1 MPNMIILSDNEKFL
15 EDLTEQITIYA
26 PEYAGNINVAETVPD
41 VIIIDG
47 RREKDAVLKNNY
59 PHTPIFV
66 LESKGSDKPKDTGLI
81 RHEIKPLV
89 LSSFIN
95 KLRSA
100 VNLAANSDAGRL
112 KFNKYELRP
121 VNKEILNLRNNE
133 VIKLTEKEVAIIQY
147 LYKIKDRIVSKNE
160 LLQEVWG
167 YRPDVTTHTIETH
180 IYRLRQ
186 KVEKDNPQAQLIV
199 TEDGGYILKR

>member
-66 LESKGSDKPKDTGLI
+66 LEDFVSLLI
-81 RHEIKPLV
+81 TLDFPTFGIPTTITL
-89 LSSFIN
+89 
-95 KLRSA
+95 
-100 VNLAANSDAGRL
+100 AGRL
-112 KFNKYELRP
+112 KSPFC
-121 VNKEILNLRNNE
+121 
-133 VIKLTEKEVAIIQY
+133 II
-147 LYKIKDRIVSKNE
+147 
-160 LLQEVWG
+160 
-167 YRPDVTTHTIETH
+167 
-180 IYRLRQ
+180 
-186 KVEKDNPQAQLIV
+186 A
-199 TEDGGYILKR
+199 